1 MINTIKLSLPP
12 ELYHLISGRLQVFT
26 SESFRTCY
34 RGPQKGKP
42 WKSLTLKTPGTHAFI
57 SLNLCAV
64 PFCTDPGLDSGVSA
78 DVMQAEA

>member
-26 SESFRTCY
+26 SEFQDMLQRSSERQTVEV
-34 RGPQKGKP
+34 
-42 WKSLTLKTPGTHAFI
+42 KTPGTHPFI

-64 PFCTDPGLDSGVSA
+64 PSRTDPGLGSGVSA
-78 DVMQAEA
+78 NVMQAEA

>member
-1 MINTIKLSLPP
+1 MNTIKLPLPP

-42 WKSLTLKTPGTHAFI
+42 WKSLTLKAPRTHGFTY
-57 SLNLCAV
+57 LNLCAV
-64 PFCTDPGLDSGVSA
+64 PSHTDPGPDSGMSA
-78 DVMQAEA
+78 NVRQGEA